1 MAAFSGT
8 GPTLPRELEKIIFE
22 MAAMKH
28 PLSMPSMVRVA
39 QRVKIWIEPQ
49 LYKVLMIDI
58 APGRSTYAQ
67 CIVIR
72 SLRAV
77 QKLIASSSR
86 RAPMLRKHVRHVILS
101 YYCPKDVALKLLSLC
116 NSTVNLVITAGRGR
130 EILPLL
136 ASLPLTRLGLGAWW
150 IDNVLHGTFTD
161 PAFADITHLHIHGP
175 DAWSYPSWSI
185 FVCSPQLTHLSFA
198 ENCVRESTCRSALQ
212 RCPLLKV
219 LVWLLRDRYR
229 YTPFRYDTSQ
239 SLSHITDSRF
249 VQLKVPDHWAEW
261 ERGARGFDDYWVEAE
276 TIVAERRANIA

>member
-1 MAAFSGT
+1 MHGRLLRH
-8 GPTLPRELEKIIFE
+8 GWELEKIIFE
-22 MAAMKH
+22 MAALKH

-49 LYKVLMIDI
+49 LHKVLMIDI

-72 SLRAV
+72 SLRTV

-136 ASLPLTRLGLGAWW
+136 ASLPLKRLGLGAWW

-161 PAFADITHLHIHGP
+161 PTFADITHLHIHGP

-185 FVCSPQLTHLSFA
+185 F
-198 ENCVRESTCRSALQ
+198 NCVREFTVRSALQ
-212 RCPLLKV
+212 RCPLLEV

-229 YTPFRYDTSQ
+229 YTPFRHDTSQ
-239 SLSHITDSRF
+239 SLSHISDSRF
-249 VQLKVPDHWAEW
+249 VQLKLSDHWAEW

-276 TIVAERRANIA
+276 AVVAERRANIA